1 MPTVSV
7 EGGSLYY
14 ERQGSGPP
22 IVFIHGGWQDS
33 GVWATQTEHFTEGY
47 DVTSYDIRGHGQSGP
62 TETAQYSVELFV
74 DDLETLVLELDI
86 DQPILVGISVG
97 GLITRAFLD
106 RHPEQ
111 ARGAVIAGPFQSMT
125 PLSFP
130 TDMNPFFSPVQ
141 GISQMVSTIG
151 SAATFRSLL
160 ASMQAT
166 NGGTWLSLD
175 SDVREQAIS
184 TAGNIS
190 QAEYTKLFRVIYE
203 HTPPDIS
210 HVGVPLLVLAGDH
223 EVGQIKRQG
232 QTLAESVPNGEY
244 RELTNAGHLVNQD
257 NPTGFNSACTGFFD
271 SLPAPDTDSGVI
283 HEP

>member
-7 EGGSLYY
+7 EGGSLFY
-14 ERQGSGPP
+14 ERQGNGPP

-33 GVWATQTEHFTEGY
+33 TVWASQVEHFAEQY
-47 DVTSYDIRGHGQSGP
+47 DVITYDIRGHGQSGP
-62 TETAQYSVELFV
+62 TETTQYSVELFV
-74 DDLETLVLELDI
+74 DDLETLLLELDI

-97 GLITRAFLD
+97 GLVARAFLD

-130 TDMNPFFSPVQ
+130 TDLNPFLSPVQ
-141 GISQMVSTIG
+141 GVSQMVSTIG

-175 SDVREQAIS
+175 SDVREEAIA
-184 TAGNIS
+184 TAGNVS
-190 QAEYTKLFRVIYE
+190 NAEYTKLFRVIYE
-203 HTPPDIS
+203 HDPPDIS
-210 HVGVPLLVLAGDH
+210 HVEVPLLVVAGDH

-232 QTLAESVPNGEY
+232 RTLAESVPNGQY
-244 RELTNAGHLVNQD
+244 RELIDAAHLVNQD
-257 NPTGFNSACTGFFD
+257 NSTAFNSACTDFFE
-271 SLPAPDTDSGVI
+271 LLEATDGGSSAVT
-283 HEP
+283 ES

>member
-7 EGGSLYY
+7 EGGSIFY
-14 ERQGSGPP
+14 ERRGSGPP
-22 IVFIHGGWQDS
+22 IVLIHGGWQDS
-33 GVWATQTEHFTEGY
+33 TAWANQVDSFVEQHEVIT
-47 DVTSYDIRGHGQSGP
+47 YDIRGHGQSGP
-62 TETAQYSVELFV
+62 TETAQYSVELFA
-74 DDLETLVLELDI
+74 DDLETLLLELDI

-130 TDMNPFFSPVQ
+130 TDMNPFLSPVQ
-141 GISQMVSTIG
+141 GVSQIVSTIG

-175 SDVREQAIS
+175 SDVREQAIA
-184 TAGNIS
+184 TAGNVS
-190 QAEYTKLFRVIYE
+190 KAEYTKLFRVIYE
-203 HTPPDIS
+203 HDPADIS
-210 HVGVPLLVLAGDH
+210 HVEVPLLVLAGDH
-223 EVGQIKRQG
+223 EAGQIKRQG
-232 QTLAESVPNGEY
+232 QTLAESIPDGQY
-244 RELTNAGHLVNQD
+244 SELADAGHLVNQD
-257 NPTGFNSACTGFFD
+257 TPGAFNSACAEFFD
-271 SLPAPDTDSGVI
+271 SLPATAGSI
-283 HEP
+283 AHET